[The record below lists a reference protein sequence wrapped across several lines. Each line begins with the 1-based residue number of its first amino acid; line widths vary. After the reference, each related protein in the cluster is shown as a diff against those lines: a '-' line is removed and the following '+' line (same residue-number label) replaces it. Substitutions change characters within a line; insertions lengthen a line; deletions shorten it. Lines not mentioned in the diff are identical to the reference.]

1 MGQKN
6 AELIQD
12 TLDAYEVAEAAET
25 KYEALR
31 ALHSGQTRVLT
42 WTMDPVRLTAQL
54 RAIEPS
60 LRVERDGDRMVVY
73 ANVQLLESQMNAVNA
88 VLLAAPNRT

>member
-6 AELIQD
+6 AELLQD
-12 TLDAYEVAEAAET
+12 TLDAYEVAEAAEE

-31 ALHSGQTRVLT
+31 ALHSEETRVLT

-60 LRVERDGDRMVVY
+60 LRVEKEGDRMVVY
-73 ANVQLLESQMNAVNA
+73 ANVKLLESQINAVNS